1 MIRIEPDCAI
11 DIQRMIA
18 AEYKYEMLGAVF
30 LRRPLPPGN
39 INHDVAME

>member
-1 MIRIEPDCAI
+1 MPQTIRIEPDCAI

-30 LRRPLPPGN
+30 CGARCPR
-39 INHDVAME
+39 ET